1 MYYYESNVLLKWTN
15 LIKKTTYFSLSS
27 AHILG
32 EAMER
37 VYGGH
42 LCYGPP
48 IEQVIVFAFMILNWL
63 VLQVGSITMK
73 IELFSSEI
81 PAAKNTDDVIWLSA
95 SFFYSFLLI
104 ALFVQGFYYDMFSDS
119 YRVSDADFKGINAS
133 NNQQNY
139 ETLDL
144 MFCKV

>member
-1 MYYYESNVLLKWTN
+1 
-15 LIKKTTYFSLSS
+15 
-27 AHILG
+27 
-32 EAMER
+32 
-37 VYGGH
+37 
-42 LCYGPP
+42 
-48 IEQVIVFAFMILNWL
+48 
-63 VLQVGSITMK
+63 MK
-73 IELFSSEI
+73 IELFGSEI
-81 PAAKNTDDVIWLSA
+81 PTAKNTDDVILLSA

>member
-1 MYYYESNVLLKWTN
+1 MYYHESNVLLKWTN
-15 LIKKTTYFSLSS
+15 LIKKTTYFSFSS

-48 IEQVIVFAFMILNWL
+48 IEQVIAFAFMILNWL

-73 IELFSSEI
+73 IELFGSEI
-81 PAAKNTDDVIWLSA
+81 PTAKNTDDVILLSA
-95 SFFYSFLLI
+95 SFF
-104 ALFVQGFYYDMFSDS
+104 
-119 YRVSDADFKGINAS
+119 
-133 NNQQNY
+133 
-139 ETLDL
+139 
-144 MFCKV
+144 